1 MFKNKKIMSTI
12 LDDKKLNF
20 TKAKKLNDLNWD
32 SMAML
37 GLISIIDEKFNKKIN
52 PNDIRKLK
60 TLGDLDN
67 FITKKT
73 NECFIYW

>member
-1 MFKNKKIMSTI
+1 MFKNKKIMTTI

-20 TKAKKLNDLNWD
+20 AKTKNLNDLNWD

-37 GLISIIDEKFNKKIN
+37 GLISIIDEQFNKKIN

-60 TLGDLDN
+60 TLGDLDA

-73 NECFIYW
+73 K

>member
-1 MFKNKKIMSTI
+1 MSTI
-12 LDDKKLNF
+12 LDDRKLNF
-20 TKAKKLNDLNWD
+20 TKTKKLNDLNWD

-37 GLISIIDEKFNKKIN
+37 GLISIFDEKFNKKIN

-67 FITKKT
+67 FISKKSK
-73 NECFIYW
+73 

>member
-12 LDDKKLNF
+12 FDDTKLNF
-20 TKAKKLNDLNWD
+20 TKTKNLNDLNWD

-37 GLISIIDEKFNKKIN
+37 GLISIIDEQFNNKVN

-60 TLGDLDN
+60 TLGDLDA

-73 NECFIYW
+73 K